1 MAGLH
6 RGFGM
11 AVLVQVLSSC
21 AALRLTPVTG
31 QDFAFRAAPPPD
43 ETGCANPALSARPL
57 LSRRAVLLPLA
68 VLPLRAAAAA
78 AEGDSG
84 DAPDAEDADAA
95 KGLCKSGLFENF
107 AQGTCTPVGNV
118 YDAMARQKAA
128 IAAQEEEEDDTDTE
142 AFLRRTAAAAFESK

>member
-1 MAGLH
+1 MVGLH
-6 RGFGM
+6 RAFGM
-11 AVLVQVLSSC
+11 AVLVPVLSSC

-31 QDFAFRAAPPPD
+31 QDLAFRAAPPPD

-128 IAAQEEEEDDTDTE
+128 IAAQEEEDDTDTE
-142 AFLRRTAAAAFESK
+142 TFLRRTAAAAFESK